1 MRYLGNK
8 ESILTEIYDLLD
20 SKGLIKQEL
29 IFFDAFCGT
38 GSVADFFK
46 EYFSN
51 IIINDNLSW
60 AVTYSNGRIS
70 APTCNFENLGFDPFN
85 YFNLNDNTKHGFF
98 HNNYCLANSKRMY
111 FTETNAARIDYF
123 RFQIEEWH
131 RQGLLNSSEYDYL
144 LACLIESISKVSN
157 TAGVYGAF
165 LKHWD
170 SRALKPITF
179 EKVSSKNLIPKQVQK
194 FNKKIEDFIEAVE
207 CDILYLDPPYTQN
220 QYGTQYHLLE
230 TLILDDNPSISEITG
245 SRSTTPMRSDWSKD
259 YKAHILFDKVLA
271 NTKAKYVVL
280 SYNNDG
286 FMSKDFIEAS
296 MKRYGKSDTFLCK
309 TIPYKKYQNWKSNK
323 KTEHIEYL
331 FFVELKNKEDIR
343 YESPLNY
350 IGNKSRVITSIIENS
365 PKSIN
370 KFIDAFGGGF
380 NVGINFQFQAN
391 EIIYNDINHLVK
403 ELIESFK
410 INDTYAYIQFIKRM
424 IKKFGL
430 EKANEQAYKEIRAYY
445 NSLPADKRDAKLLYT
460 IILYGY
466 QQQIR
471 FNNSLEFNNPVGMRW
486 FNDKILEKLISFSRI
501 IKKKDIIFKS
511 VDYVLLE
518 DDIDTNTFFYLDP
531 PYMLTT
537 GSYNDG
543 KRGFNGW
550 NKNLEEEL
558 FNFADKLNENKVPFM
573 LSYIL
578 EHKGKFN
585 DNLKHWIDKNN
596 YCLIELGSI
605 LGISGSRRKEILVTN
620 YEL

>member
-558 FNFADKLNENKVPFM
+558 FNFADKLNENKIPFM

>member
-20 SKGLIKQEL
+20 SKGLIKQDL

-70 APTCNFENLGFDPFN
+70 APICNFENLGFDPFN
-85 YFNLNDNTKHGFF
+85 YFNSNDNTKHGFF

-194 FNKKIEDFIEAVE
+194 FNKKIEDFIGAVE

-391 EIIYNDINHLVK
+391 EITYNDINHLVK

>member
-1 MRYLGNK
+1 
-8 ESILTEIYDLLD
+8 
-20 SKGLIKQEL
+20 
-29 IFFDAFCGT
+29 
-38 GSVADFFK
+38 
-46 EYFSN
+46 
-51 IIINDNLSW
+51 
-60 AVTYSNGRIS
+60 
-70 APTCNFENLGFDPFN
+70 
-85 YFNLNDNTKHGFF
+85 
-98 HNNYCLANSKRMY
+98 
-111 FTETNAARIDYF
+111 
-123 RFQIEEWH
+123 
-131 RQGLLNSSEYDYL
+131 
-144 LACLIESISKVSN
+144 
-157 TAGVYGAF
+157 
-165 LKHWD
+165 
-170 SRALKPITF
+170 
-179 EKVSSKNLIPKQVQK
+179 
-194 FNKKIEDFIEAVE
+194 
-207 CDILYLDPPYTQN
+207 
-220 QYGTQYHLLE
+220 
-230 TLILDDNPSISEITG
+230 
-245 SRSTTPMRSDWSKD
+245 
-259 YKAHILFDKVLA
+259 
-271 NTKAKYVVL
+271 
-280 SYNNDG
+280 
-286 FMSKDFIEAS
+286 
-296 MKRYGKSDTFLCK
+296 
-309 TIPYKKYQNWKSNK
+309 
-323 KTEHIEYL
+323 
-331 FFVELKNKEDIR
+331 
-343 YESPLNY
+343 
-350 IGNKSRVITSIIENS
+350 
-365 PKSIN
+365 
-370 KFIDAFGGGF
+370 
-380 NVGINFQFQAN
+380 
-391 EIIYNDINHLVK
+391 
-403 ELIESFK
+403 
-410 INDTYAYIQFIKRM
+410 M

-558 FNFADKLNENKVPFM
+558 FNFADKLNENKIPFM